1 MKTQPTFN
9 TLNTLLSA
17 IALLLLT
24 SCSPSL
30 EYVGKSNILSSTI
43 DSLFIYPETHADGS
57 GEKITD
63 DLVITSLSDS
73 YDIFAISRDE
83 NGNFISNKTVLWSQ
97 EGTSGNLLMLD
108 GGKSAQF
115 IPTENGTTTI
125 TLYTDEISKSV
136 TFNVAIPEEPE
147 APEVNDIPSFSFVT
161 PSVSTNSAYEQT
173 SFDITWT
180 DSDSDN
186 DANIDLYYHTSTGG
200 NCSVGTLI
208 TSSISED
215 DATDSYTFNLSATA
229 PGTYYICAHIS
240 DDDENIYEWSSQQLT
255 VLANISPSISFSS
268 PTSAQEII
276 AGTNLS
282 INWDDVDP
290 EDDNSVEIF
299 LTTASSGACSGT
311 SIHTTTNNNS
321 TDTFSLDTASLDS
334 DRYYL
339 CATLDDGINPV
350 VHTYSPSFY
359 IGRVCSWIGTDSDML
374 KPSNWADCNSVSPTS
389 NDYMLFPGPGFS
401 PVVTADMSVRGIYSG
416 GSPEIIMISSGS
428 KLQFTRNGQFL
439 SNITFEAATSNC
451 ADCEVFLEQDAYVL
465 NGSTL
470 RLESGVTLKSAR
482 ASLSIGDGTTH
493 GHLVIDGGMNKNE
506 WVKIRNDAPWGF
518 RSINVQGTSSN
529 NSTISVNGLDKQSY
543 NGHNSQQND
552 GFNFINY
559 YEILQIDN
567 IDLTSSFFL
576 SASNEF
582 TFQNCSNGI
591 FTDSDFSNIHFA
603 NHYTMTNTVS
613 KNIVMNSSTCTSLP
627 GAINITMT
635 NASGFGFGSLY
646 EDDPNNLVT
655 WYNETQHECV
665 WTGASNTDWDDS
677 LNWNNCA
684 NSRNGYPDQFDSAVI
699 PSTAPRFPSLDRVF
713 VVNEISNSSTS
724 GGGTITIEENAALW
738 NVSGYI
744 KEDLIVQAY
753 NDSCTTCTF
762 GGEEGFITNGA
773 RLTIG
778 NAIGIR
784 SNSSQKFFNIGN
796 STSSGHLSIDT
807 GTDDKS
813 KWAYTLP
820 NSYYAGGFRIEG
832 PNTSERSTVDI
843 SGLKIDMIHATT
855 QFEFID
861 NYRIME
867 FDNIS
872 FESAFTWDMQGT
884 RVLFNNCSNSVFS
897 DTEFD
902 GLGFN
907 TPAQDPFT
915 TNYNISFGGCS
926 SYPASIEVYPIL
938 GDSNEGYGDAY
949 SNDVGGVLNW
959 N

>member
-1 MKTQPTFN
+1 MKTQS
-9 TLNTLLSA
+9 TLNILLSA
-17 IALLLLT
+17 IALLMLA

-73 YDIFAISRDE
+73 HDIFAISRDE
-83 NGNFISNKTVLWSQ
+83 NGNFISNETVLWSQ

-125 TLYTDEISKSV
+125 TLYTDEISRSV
-136 TFNVAIPEEPE
+136 TFNVAIPE
-147 APEVNDIPSFSFVT
+147 VNDTPSFSFIT

-173 SFDITWT
+173 SFDITWI

-186 DANIDLYYHTSTGG
+186 NANIDLYYHTSTGG

-255 VLANISPSISFSS
+255 VIDNISPSISFSS

-311 SIHTTTNNNS
+311 SLHTTTNSNT
-321 TDTFSLDTASLDS
+321 TDTFNLDTASLNS

-339 CATLDDGINPV
+339 CASLDDGVNPI
-350 VHTYSPSFY
+350 VHTYSSAFY
-359 IGRVCSWIGTDSDML
+359 VGRICSWIGSTSDML
-374 KPSNWADCNSVSPTS
+374 TASNWGNCNSVSPTA
-389 NDYMLFPGPGFS
+389 NDYILFPGGLSLAPTL
-401 PVVTADMSVRGIYSG
+401 TADMNIRGIYSG
-416 GSPEIIMISSGS
+416 GSTTAITINSAS

-439 SNITFEAATSNC
+439 SNITFEAATSTC
-451 ADCEVFLEQDAYVL
+451 TDCEVFLEEDAYVL

-470 RLESGVTLKSAR
+470 RIESGVTLKSAR
-482 ASLSIGDGTTH
+482 ASLSIGNGTTH
-493 GHLVIDGGMNKNE
+493 GHLVIDGGINKNE
-506 WVKIRNDAPWGF
+506 WVKIRNGAPWGF

-543 NGHNSQQND
+543 HASSSVSND

-559 YEILQIDN
+559 YEILNIDN
-567 IDLTSSFFL
+567 IDFTNSFFV
-576 SASNEF
+576 SSSVEF
-582 TFQNCSNGI
+582 TFQNCNNGV
-591 FTDSDFSNIHFA
+591 FTDNDFSNLHFA
-603 NHYTMTNTVS
+603 NHYTIKRSSN
-613 KNIVMNSSTCTSLP
+613 NLQMNSSTCTSLP

-635 NASGFGFGSLY
+635 NASGFGFGSLF

-655 WYNETQHECV
+655 WYNETQYECV
-665 WTGASNTDWDDS
+665 WTGSHNTDWDNP
-677 LNWNNCA
+677 LNWNNCI
-684 NSRNGYPDQFDSAVI
+684 NSRNNYPDQFDTVVI
-699 PSTAPRFPSLDRVF
+699 PSTATRFPSLDKVF
-713 VVNEISNSSTS
+713 PINEVSHSSIS
-724 GGGTITIEENAALW
+724 GGGIITIEEDAALW
-738 NVSGYI
+738 NISGNI
-744 KEDLIVQAY
+744 KEDLVVQAY
-753 NDSCTTCTF
+753 SDSCSTCTF
-762 GGEEGFITNGA
+762 GGEEGSITNGA
-773 RLTIG
+773 TLTIG
-778 NAIGIR
+778 SAIGIR
-784 SNSSQKFFNIGN
+784 ANSSERFYNIGN
-796 STSSGHLSIDT
+796 STSSGHLIIDT

-813 KWAYTLP
+813 KWAYTLT
-820 NSYYAGGFRIEG
+820 NSYYAGGFRVEG
-832 PNTSERSTVDI
+832 PNTGDRSSVDI
-843 SGLKIDMIHATT
+843 SGLKIDMIYTGI

-861 NYRIME
+861 NYEIIE

-872 FESAFTWDMQGT
+872 FLSAFGWDMGGT
-884 RVLFNNCSNSVFS
+884 RVLFNNCSNSLFS
-897 DTEFD
+897 DTGFD

-907 TPAQDPFT
+907 SPPQDPFS
-915 TNYNISFGGCS
+915 TNYNISFAGCS
-926 SYPASIEVYPIL
+926 SYPASIDVYPIS
-938 GDSNEGYGDAY
+938 GDSNEGYGEAY
-949 SNDVGGVLNW
+949 SNDIGGVLNW